1 DSQKINLAENVDTC
15 SLRRISSPDR
25 IKSRVRLLTPGVI
38 VMATAPLPPASL
50 SPQPLAPTVADP
62 RSTALVH
69 DKLNRGPHKIG
80 IFVFAALFLVGIVYA
95 LSNLIFDV
103 SRVHHPAGS
112 AYLLLG
118 VALLVALGFE
128 FVNGFHTPQMPLR
141 RSSTPIR

>member
-1 DSQKINLAENVDTC
+1 
-15 SLRRISSPDR
+15 
-25 IKSRVRLLTPGVI
+25 
-38 VMATAPLPPASL
+38 MATAPLPPASL

-62 RSTALVH
+62 RSTGLVH

-141 RSSTPIR
+141 RSSTPIRSIRTWRWHCLDCAISSESYCRPAWSLSA